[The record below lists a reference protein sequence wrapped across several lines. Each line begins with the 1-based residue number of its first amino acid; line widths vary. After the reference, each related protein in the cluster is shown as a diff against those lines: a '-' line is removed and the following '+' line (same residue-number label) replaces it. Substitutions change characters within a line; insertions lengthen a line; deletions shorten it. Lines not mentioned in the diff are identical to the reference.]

1 MSRWDPAV
9 VVPVCGTCIL
19 VSSVAL
25 ELLYVILSNPSAAQL
40 PLLLI
45 TSYLLFNVAGNM
57 LKFVQSNSTIIGVF
71 LEHDN
76 VGQGWLYCYSC
87 QTHIPPR
94 CHHCYSCNVCVLRR
108 DHHCTL
114 LGKCVGFSSY
124 RYFLCTL
131 LHGWLAL
138 LFATIL
144 NADIFIDLL
153 HEGISVHSFFLLL
166 MPWMML
172 VLGQVKLSTFLFAF
186 VADTCIVGFLFCFAF
201 LTFHLIL
208 LSRGATTK
216 EWFGGHATDY
226 NYGWK
231 TNVKNFLG
239 ERWYL
244 VWLSPL
250 IQSRLP
256 GDGINFEPRDLS
268 ATISLRKSTQ

>member
-25 ELLYVILSNPSAAQL
+25 EMLYVILSNPSSAQI
-40 PLLLI
+40 PLLLLS
-45 TSYLLFNVAGNM
+45 SYLLFNVVGNM
-57 LKFVQSNSTIIGVF
+57 VKFVWSNSTIAGVF

-76 VGQGWLYCYSC
+76 VGQGWVYCYAC

-94 CHHCYSCNVCVLRR
+94 CHHCYTCNVCVLRR

-114 LGKCVGFSSY
+114 LGKCVGFSNY
-124 RYFLCTL
+124 RYFLCAL

-138 LFATIL
+138 LLVTIL
-144 NADIFIDLL
+144 NAEIFIDLL
-153 HEGISVHSFFLLL
+153 HEGFGLHSFFLLF

-172 VLGQVKLSTFLFAF
+172 ILGQVKASTFLFAF

-201 LTFHLIL
+201 LAFHFIL
-208 LSRGATTK
+208 LYRGATTK
-216 EWFGGHATDY
+216 DWFGGHAADY
-226 NYGWK
+226 DHGWK
-231 TNVKNFLG
+231 RNAKNYLG

-244 VWLSPL
+244 VWLSPW

-256 GDGINFEPRDLS
+256 GDGIHFEPMHLS
-268 ATISLRKSTQ
+268 ATVPTRKFAQ